1 MTVRSIGIFYGSSGG
16 ATADV
21 AGQIADSLLSLT
33 GLRVTLADIAKTD
46 MAALPPDAAGLLYL
60 ELGRPARRLG
70 TGFQAVQRTGL
81 GVT

>member
-46 MAALPPDAAGLLYL
+46 VTELPGRFCQVKFSKDWLGKGGLKGQAARSA
-60 ELGRPARRLG
+60 
-70 TGFQAVQRTGL
+70 TSFQV
-81 GVT
+81 